1 LAPPEL
7 EGKAMLNRCWLAT
20 AAGVLFVTFTLWPA
34 HAAIGQGEAPKIDTI
49 HFADFRTQDRYY
61 AGDGETPDTLPWSGD
76 LRIVTVVL
84 TRLSVADRIVEVEL
98 FPREIAVRPGDGV
111 LWLSAVPGAVARV
124 VFETTPRAVGNC
136 TAASPLP
143 TRSYVSASIAPGE
156 ASLLCFPTSGI
167 FPYRLEIATQESEGA
182 LRGVV
187 VVGQ

>member
-1 LAPPEL
+1 
-7 EGKAMLNRCWLAT
+7 MLNRVWMAT
-20 AAGVLFVTFTLWPA
+20 AAGVLFVPLTLWPA
-34 HAAIGQGEAPKIDTI
+34 HAAIGQGGVPQIDTV
-49 HFADFRTQDRYY
+49 HFTSLQAQDHLYAD
-61 AGDGETPDTLPWSGD
+61 DGETPDTLPWSGD

-84 TRLSVADRIVEVEL
+84 TRLSVADRIVEVEM

-124 VFETTPRAVGNC
+124 VFETTPRAVGSC
-136 TAASPLP
+136 TTASPLP
-143 TRSYVSASIAPGE
+143 ARPYVSASIEPGE